1 MASARIVY
9 ASLTG
14 NNEDIASIIE
24 EAFEDLNVD
33 VTTTEV
39 SQALASDFEDVDI
52 CVTATY
58 TYSDVG
64 DGELPDE
71 AVDFYEE
78 LQELDL
84 TGKVYGCCGSG
95 DRFYDDFATSVD
107 DFDKAFAKTAPPKEQ
122 RMLRLIFLLKKMT
135 SSILKLLQNS
145 WLISSTPCN
154 SK

>member
-14 NNEDIASIIE
+14 NNEDIAGIIE

-39 SQALASDFEDVDI
+39 SQALAI
-52 CVTATY
+52 LTRP
-58 TYSDVG
+58 
-64 DGELPDE
+64 LP
-71 AVDFYEE
+71 
-78 LQELDL
+78 
-84 TGKVYGCCGSG
+84 KP
-95 DRFYDDFATSVD
+95 
-107 DFDKAFAKTAPPKEQ
+107 APPKEQ